1 MCSGRDARAPANACS
16 ELRRRASL
24 PCRPC
29 VQVVGS
35 ILWTVEEG
43 QEVAKGAEVGGES
56 SGEGGVPLGGRQ
68 CWWVN
73 RCKVGHSPGQGPA
86 IRVQGRMQGGVPTCA
101 HPPPPP
107 PGSPQVGYFA
117 FGGSTIVLLFQ
128 KGAVDWDGDLV
139 QNRWVV
145 QRRSPGCH
153 QAATPLEAAA
163 TTAVGGGGARSS
175 SSSGSGVA
183 ACGCRWALGWAGRGC
198 KAAIRT
204 HTHTPARYTS
214 TIKHASTIPF
224 SL

>member
-101 HPPPPP
+101 HGGAAPPRGGPGGGEGGWGGRARDGGGSGGGGGPSLRASPPPPP
-107 PGSPQVGYFA
+107 RFPTGWLLCVWRQHHRAPVPERRGRLGRRPCAEQVGGPA
-117 FGGSTIVLLFQ
+117 PITRLP
-128 KGAVDWDGDLV
+128 
-139 QNRWVV
+139 
-145 QRRSPGCH
+145 PGCH
-153 QAATPLEAAA
+153 
-163 TTAVGGGGARSS
+163 
-175 SSSGSGVA
+175 
-183 ACGCRWALGWAGRGC
+183 
-198 KAAIRT
+198 
-204 HTHTPARYTS
+204 PA
-214 TIKHASTIPF
+214 
-224 SL
+224 